1 MDISSGRGRE
11 LLRQLLGEPGL
22 QQPAQPPGD
31 EVDRWGISTTV
42 AMWLKVIDRHTWL
55 VSPDGSG
62 LTDFDQIR

>member
-1 MDISSGRGRE
+1 MDINSGRGRE

-31 EVDRWGISTTV
+31 DVDRWTISAAV
-42 AMWLKVIDRHTWL
+42 ATWRKVIGRHTWL
-55 VSPDGSG
+55 VSTDGSG